1 MTWPMITSS
10 TSSSGTFERLSASRM
25 AMAPSSGALSDESAP
40 RNLPIGVR
48 AAPTMTG
55 VRDLSGMI
63 EVNPSPYHSE
73 ATRHAFVLIQLAQ
86 SAKGDR
92 VANAFDRRNA
102 VLPFGSRR
110 TPHQINRARLG
121 LE

>member
-1 MTWPMITSS
+1 MPDKSRTPVIVGAARTPIGKFLGALSPLS
-10 TSSSGTFERLSASRM
+10 APELGGIAIREALKRSAGTPDRFSASRM
-25 AMAPSSGALSDESAP
+25 AMPPSSGALSGESAP

-73 ATRHAFVLIQLAQ
+73 AT
-86 SAKGDR
+86 
-92 VANAFDRRNA
+92 
-102 VLPFGSRR
+102 
-110 TPHQINRARLG
+110 
-121 LE
+121 

>member
-1 MTWPMITSS
+1 MMTSWTSS
-10 TSSSGTFERLSASRM
+10 AGTPDRFSASRM
-25 AMAPSSGALSDESAP
+25 AMPPSSGALSGESAP

-63 EVNPSPYHSE
+63 EVNPLPYHSE
-73 ATRHAFVLIQLAQ
+73 ATRHAFVLIELTQ

-110 TPHQINRARLG
+110 TAHQINRARLG